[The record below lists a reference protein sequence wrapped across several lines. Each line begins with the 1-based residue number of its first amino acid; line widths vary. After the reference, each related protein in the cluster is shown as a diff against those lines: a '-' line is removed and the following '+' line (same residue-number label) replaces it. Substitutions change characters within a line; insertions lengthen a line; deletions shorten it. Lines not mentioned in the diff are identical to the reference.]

1 MKTCI
6 VCGKL
11 TEKYVKIKKC
21 KILCK
26 SCMEKLPDVIKKQI
40 NMVPDYIIQ
49 NLLTN
54 YIYTSVEVDFD
65 QIKFLGS
72 LILDQG
78 NGRLSISNSWIRTG
92 GIKSFYFRFYP
103 TCETKSTITG
113 RLAIVIELQSNRI
126 RIQDEVDTFTIKK
139 DFFVAK
145 AFPWNHFAFLL
156 EKNQKVY
163 AKIFWAD
170 YKTQKKKDTEKES
183 SLSVSNL
190 YQEALD
196 FYGLTDDYTEEQ
208 LKSLRRKMQ
217 KKVHP
222 DNNENNESLERLEE
236 LSKQAN
242 QYFDILNKRFKK
254 TG

>member
-6 VCGKL
+6 VCGKQ

-40 NMVPDYIIQ
+40 NMVPAYLIQ

-54 YIYTSVEVDFD
+54 YIYTSVEADFD

-78 NGRLSISNSWIRTG
+78 NGRLSVSNSWIKTG

-113 RLAIVIELQSNRI
+113 RLAIVIELQSNSI

-139 DFFVAK
+139 EFFIAK
-145 AFPWNHFAFLL
+145 VYPWDNFAFLL
-156 EKNQKVY
+156 EKNRRKY
-163 AKIFWAD
+163 TKMFWED
-170 YKTQKKKDTEKES
+170 YKTQKKKETEKEPS
-183 SLSVSNL
+183 QSVNNL
-190 YQEALD
+190 YQDALD

-217 KKVHP
+217 KKFHP
-222 DNNENNESLERLEE
+222 DNNDGLEHLEE